1 MKTYN
6 YDEAVKYLESK
17 GIGCDPCQDE
27 DGEWAC
33 DLLDELYSDPSD
45 DNERYKELFIDAI
58 ANIILTDRQCRTGE
72 GN

>member
-6 YDEAVKYLESK
+6 YEEAVKYLESK

-33 DLLDELYSDPSD
+33 DLLDELYENDEVSYEEIYVDS
-45 DNERYKELFIDAI
+45 I
-58 ANIILTDRQCRTGE
+58 ANIILNDKQLRR
-72 GN
+72 